1 MCTTFALFLFISLFS
16 HQIGSL
22 SVAMTNEGVLQVLVS
37 QAGGVYIPLW
47 YKSTHA
53 KTSELQST
61 QESARLGEKV
71 VVKLEPPSEGDGESE
86 TSSAEMGDKE
96 SSVTMSMSA
105 EEGTSL
111 NEDQIKEHTVSSS
124 TVVQ

>member
-1 MCTTFALFLFISLFS
+1 
-16 HQIGSL
+16 
-22 SVAMTNEGVLQVLVS
+22 MTNEGVLQVLVS

-47 YKSTHA
+47 YKSTCA
-53 KTSELQST
+53 ETSELQSA

-71 VVKLEPPSEGDGESE
+71 TVKLEPPSDCEGESE
-86 TSSAEMGDKE
+86 TSSAEIGDKE

-111 NEDQIKEHTVSSS
+111 EGDPVKEHTVSSS
-124 TVVQ
+124 TVLPQ